1 MEKLFEERSKAYY
14 RSTEH
19 QKHQRLCLVGLAID
33 KVMKIKTGSR
43 QSVF

>member
-1 MEKLFEERSKAYY
+1 MEKAFQERRKAYY

-19 QKHQRLCLVGLAID
+19 QKHQRLCLVGLAIG
-33 KVMKIKTGSR
+33 KVTKIKTGSR